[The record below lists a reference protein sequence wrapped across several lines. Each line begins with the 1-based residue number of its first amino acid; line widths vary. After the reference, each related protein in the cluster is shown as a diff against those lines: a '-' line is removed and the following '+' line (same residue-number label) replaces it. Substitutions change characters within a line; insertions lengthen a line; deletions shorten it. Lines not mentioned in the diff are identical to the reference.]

1 MLAGIEEAL
10 QTYTAGE
17 VEEEMTA
24 IETLLSGLFDYAGLY
39 PPASLDMR
47 TAVQNYLRY
56 VEGAHRG
63 ALGRFVVHADCL
75 GELRD
80 AARERL
86 RHIRLSVIVAADG
99 DLRRVLE
106 SLGHLNDVTL
116 ECKVA
121 SAANVERVKDQLPV
135 DAECYLEIPMETDD
149 GLLDAVKLCGAQA
162 KLRMGGVTAEAF
174 PSPMAIVKMLKALG
188 ERQLPFKAT
197 AGLHHPIR
205 SRHAFTY
212 EAGSAEGTMHG
223 FMNLACAA
231 AELHFG
237 GAEGDAMQIF
247 EEEDPGAWQV
257 ASDEIQCRGFRWSL
271 EQMHAVR
278 QQFLISI
285 GSCSFEEPM
294 HDLESLGWL

>member
-1 MLAGIEEAL
+1 
-10 QTYTAGE
+10 
-17 VEEEMTA
+17 MTA
-24 IETLLSGLFDYAGLY
+24 IETLLAGLFDYAGLY

-56 VEGAHRG
+56 EEGAHRS
-63 ALGRFVVHADCL
+63 ALGRFVVHADRIS
-75 GELRD
+75 ELRD
-80 AARERL
+80 VAAESFDQMS
-86 RHIRLSVIVAADG
+86 LSVIVTADG
-99 DLRRVLE
+99 DIRRFLE

-116 ECKVA
+116 ECKVV
-121 SAANVERVKDQLPV
+121 SAANVERVKDQLSAG
-135 DAECYLEIPMETDD
+135 AECYFEIPMEIDE
-149 GLLDAVKLCGAQA
+149 GLLDAVKLCGARA

-212 EAGSAEGTMHG
+212 EAGSEAGTMHG

-237 GAEGDAMQIF
+237 GAERDAMQLF
-247 EEEDPGAWQV
+247 EEEDPGAWQI

-278 QQFLISI
+278 QEFLISI

-294 HDLESLGWL
+294 RDLESLGWL